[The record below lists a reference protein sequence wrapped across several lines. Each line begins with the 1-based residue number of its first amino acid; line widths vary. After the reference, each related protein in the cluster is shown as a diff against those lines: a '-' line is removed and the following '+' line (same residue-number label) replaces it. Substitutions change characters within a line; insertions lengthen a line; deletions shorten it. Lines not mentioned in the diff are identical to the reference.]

1 MVNQSLIGTVVDVA
15 VSFVAFIVDVV
26 GFVVVVVN
34 IVAVALLVV
43 TGHIIFTWCKEML
56 TWGS

>member
-43 TGHIIFTWCKEML
+43 TGHGGCC
-56 TWGS
+56 